1 MGSLINLEQISRRN
15 ARVHR
20 KIEEFEY
27 FQYLDR
33 DRLPTVGL
41 LVRAA
46 AVLMALLISA

>member
-15 ARVHR
+15 ARVHW

-33 DRLPTVGL
+33 LPTVEL

-46 AVLMALLISA
+46 ADGATDLCMGA